1 MKRLVTLSALSVLAA
16 GVLASAGA
24 LAQAAMTEGS
34 VEKIDQA
41 AGKITLNHGP
51 IKNLDMDAMK
61 MVFRVKEAS
70 MLDGLRRVSNAG
82 RAWLPSRERLRCGW
96 RNGSQRYGQHDRF
109 ADRFRVGDHARAK
122 GLNMNDAY
130 DPAMLG
136 RAWEVTK

>member
-61 MVFRVKEAS
+61 MVFRVKEVDEKRGFVRYFWKAAP
-70 MLDGLRRVSNAG
+70 DRAAIAARNAQ
-82 RAWLPSRERLRCGW
+82 AAE
-96 RNGSQRYGQHDRF
+96 
-109 ADRFRVGDHARAK
+109 
-122 GLNMNDAY
+122 
-130 DPAMLG
+130 
-136 RAWEVTK
+136 

>member
-70 MLDGLRRVSNAG
+70 MLDGLKV
-82 RAWLPSRERLRCGW
+82 
-96 RNGSQRYGQHDRF
+96 GQKIKF
-109 ADRFRVGDHARAK
+109 EADRVNGQITVTRIEK
-122 GLNMNDAY
+122 G
-130 DPAMLG
+130 
-136 RAWEVTK
+136 K

>member
-24 LAQAAMTEGS
+24 VAQAAMTEGS

-70 MLDGLRRVSNAG
+70 MLDGLKV
-82 RAWLPSRERLRCGW
+82 
-96 RNGSQRYGQHDRF
+96 GQKIKF
-109 ADRFRVGDHARAK
+109 EADRVNGQITVTRIEK
-122 GLNMNDAY
+122 G
-130 DPAMLG
+130 
-136 RAWEVTK
+136 K

>member
-61 MVFRVKEAS
+61 MVFRVKEAN
-70 MLDGLRRVSNAG
+70 MLEGLKV
-82 RAWLPSRERLRCGW
+82 
-96 RNGSQRYGQHDRF
+96 GQKVKF
-109 ADRFRVGDHARAK
+109 EADRVNGQITVTRIEKAK
-122 GLNMNDAY
+122 
-130 DPAMLG
+130 
-136 RAWEVTK
+136 